1 METRTVKW
9 PFATRRIWVCLLVAL
24 LALVGM
30 GFSPTV
36 AHASSTTTLVVQVR
50 QDNAAATSMLKQI
63 NAQRKKSGL
72 VKLKL
77 DKELTAAAI
86 TRAAEVAVYMPLES
100 PHRRPDG
107 RLARTVNGRT
117 SYECCA
123 ESTNCY
129 VSMIMDSWMDSP
141 SHRAGILLQSAR
153 SVGIA
158 CVSVGKSYQMYE
170 NQQVWILEFSGSAA
184 KASIPTTGNKTYT
197 KKVRMTNANAKAG
210 KFSVTDRYTGLKKTV
225 PLELGSTCEMNTTFK
240 SKRTTWAT
248 EISPKS
254 FTWKSSNPTVARVN
268 KNGVVKAKKRGSAV
282 ITGRLKNGLG
292 RQVKIRVK
300 VTE

>member
-1 METRTVKW
+1 MKSRTIVGL
-9 PFATRRIWVCLLVAL
+9 PVTRRIWACLLVAL
-24 LALVGM
+24 LALAGTCLL
-30 GFSPTV
+30 PTV

-50 QDNAAATSMLKQI
+50 QDNAAATSMLKRI
-63 NAQRKKSGL
+63 NTQRKKNGL

-77 DKELTAAAI
+77 DKELTSAAI

-107 RLARTVNGRT
+107 RLARTVNGRV

-129 VSMIMDSWMDSP
+129 ESMIVDSWMDSP

-158 CVSVGKSYQMYE
+158 CVTVGKSYQMYE
-170 NQQVWILEFSGSAA
+170 NQQVWILEFSSTAA
-184 KASIPTTGNKTYT
+184 KATPPTKGRKTYT

-210 KFSVTDRYTGLKKTV
+210 KFAVTDRIMGFKKTV
-225 PLELGSTCEMNTTFK
+225 LLELGDTCEMNPTFK
-240 SKRTTWAT
+240 SKRTAWAT

-254 FTWKSSNPTVARVN
+254 FTWKSSNPAVARVD
-268 KNGVVKAKKRGSAV
+268 KNGVVKAKKRGTTV
-282 ITGRLKNGLG
+282 ITGKLKNGLG
-292 RQVKIRVK
+292 RQVKIRIK